1 MPRIKPFKG
10 ILPNPDF
17 VHKVVLELENLNL
30 QTAKAIREENPYSY
44 VNMLV
49 PKVDNKFLRG
59 SKRELAYKKITENFE
74 EFLENE
80 ILIRDIIP
88 SHYIYRIKHRGI
100 VQTGI
105 WTCTSIDDYLNNT
118 VKKHE
123 LTRADRENALIDYLQ
138 QTGVD
143 ANPVLITYLHDDRI
157 DTFIRQKTI
166 ASADLDFTTDE
177 AQHQLWKIA
186 DEADVQE
193 LTLAFADLPVTYIA
207 DGHHRAAAACLLGIE
222 RRNLNLKHKGDEE
235 YNFFTSVY
243 MAADQLEIF
252 EYHRLVKDTGPYLK
266 EQFLSQLSENFKVT
280 LSETLIKPAHLHEF
294 GMYLGNTW
302 YHLYPLPHTFS
313 NESPIAELDV
323 TILQDF
329 LLDPILKIS
338 DPRTDSRV
346 AFLGGMTPIAEL
358 VEMVN
363 KGDYAVVFTLFP
375 TSIEQLIK
383 VADAGEVMPPK
394 STWFEPKFQSGLVI
408 HQIN

>member
-10 ILPNPDF
+10 IRPNPEF

-30 QTAKAIREENPYSY
+30 ETAKAIREENPYSY
-44 VNMLV
+44 VNLLV

-80 ILIRDIIP
+80 ILIRDTNA
-88 SHYIYRIKHRGI
+88 SHYIYRIKHKGM

-143 ANPVLITYLHDDRI
+143 ANPVLITYLQDNRI
-157 DTFIRQKTI
+157 DTFIQQRTTVL
-166 ASADLDFTTDE
+166 ADLDFTIDE
-177 AQHQLWKIA
+177 AQHQLWKI
-186 DEADVQE
+186 DMKDDVNE
-193 LTLAFADLPVTYIA
+193 LTSAFAELPVSYIA
-207 DGHHRAAAACLLGIE
+207 DGHHRAAAASLLGIE
-222 RRNLNLKHKGDEE
+222 RRKLNLKHKGDEE

-243 MAADQLEIF
+243 MAADQLKIF
-252 EYHRLVKDTGPYLK
+252 EFHRLVKDTGPYLK
-266 EQFLSQLSENFKVT
+266 EQFLSQLSENFEVRR
-280 LSETLIKPAHLHEF
+280 SDIEVKPTHLHEF
-294 GMYLGNTW
+294 GMYLDNTW
-302 YHLYPLPHTFS
+302 YNLIPLVHTY
-313 NESPIAELDV
+313 NDESPTAELDV

-329 LLDPILKIS
+329 LLEPILKIS
-338 DPRTDSRV
+338 DCRTDSRI
-346 AFLGGMTPIAEL
+346 AFVGGMTPIEEL
-358 VEMVN
+358 VEMVDT
-363 KGDYAVVFTLFP
+363 GEFAVAFTLFP

-394 STWFEPKFQSGLVI
+394 STWFEPKFQSGLII
-408 HQIN
+408 HEIN